1 MEANRQAYEDLTE
14 QLGSYISMFSS
25 QMSLSHV
32 TQQQGH
38 VSRSY
43 STLQHV
49 PRHVS
54 MDRERTCSLPRSRV
68 HYLDTSVDTSDGD
81 TRHEGLVTDRGFLS
95 LPRHQARP
103 RSRHQDRFRN
113 RWGYFIIVNYW
124 FLTTEGESVYL
135 HYFTP
140 LKFPLSN
147 GKQWNTNVC
156 FILLSELKAD
166 PSPAG
171 PGVIVSCVLLKPVEV
186 KKVKETNG
194 FI

>member
-54 MDRERTCSLPRSRV
+54 MDRERTCSLPRSRA

-81 TRHEGLVTDRGFLS
+81 TRHEASLTDRGFLS

-103 RSRHQDRFRN
+103 RPRHQDRFRN
-113 RWGYFIIVNYW
+113 RWQC
-124 FLTTEGESVYL
+124 FLTPVLAPMIS
-135 HYFTP
+135 
-140 LKFPLSN
+140 K
-147 GKQWNTNVC
+147 
-156 FILLSELKAD
+156 SEPTWKI
-166 PSPAG
+166 S
-171 PGVIVSCVLLKPVEV
+171 SQ
-186 KKVKETNG
+186 G
-194 FI
+194 F

>member
-54 MDRERTCSLPRSRV
+54 MDRERTCSLPRSRA

-81 TRHEGLVTDRGFLS
+81 TRHEASLTDRGFLS

-103 RSRHQDRFRN
+103 RPRHQDRFRN
-113 RWGYFIIVNYW
+113 RWQCFLNLNY
-124 FLTTEGESVYL
+124 
-135 HYFTP
+135 
-140 LKFPLSN
+140 
-147 GKQWNTNVC
+147 
-156 FILLSELKAD
+156 
-166 PSPAG
+166 
-171 PGVIVSCVLLKPVEV
+171 
-186 KKVKETNG
+186 
-194 FI
+194 